1 MNKRSASLLTPV
13 QLAGLRARLLA
24 ARGRVLRTLAMLRE
38 GAGTGAAESEFEE
51 RSQAAAV
58 AAVETRLAE
67 GEFARLRKIE
77 GALHRMV
84 LDTYGLCTRSASPIA
99 YERLRADPTVAL
111 CPDCAKA
118 AEREVAV
125 ARTAGAASDE
135 SDEGAPAELPSDLS
149 GFDDAEIAALVRETF
164 RRELGGGLTGMRV
177 GCRCGRVILGGEV
190 ASDELRQVALQ
201 VVEDELGL
209 AVIDR
214 LRVTGG
220 GGYAA
225 ERDPGAGPIRLDP
238 SEIGIDF
245 GEGEGGSGD
254 LFTVDED
261 GLSYTPPVTPVAGL
275 D

>member
-1 MNKRSASLLTPV
+1 MNKRNAALLTPV

-24 ARGRVLRTLAMLRE
+24 ARGRVLRSLAMLRE
-38 GAGTGAAESEFEE
+38 GAGTGAGESEFEE
-51 RSQAAAV
+51 RAQAGAV

-67 GEFARLRKIE
+67 GEFARLRGIE

-99 YERLRADPTVAL
+99 YERLRADPTLAL

-118 AEREVAV
+118 AEYEGAV
-125 ARTAGAASDE
+125 SSGTGAAADE
-135 SDEGAPAELPSDLS
+135 EEPAEVPSDLS

-177 GCRCGRVILGGEV
+177 GCRHGRVMLGGEV
-190 ASDELRQVALQ
+190 ASEELRQVALQ

-209 AVIDR
+209 AVMDR
-214 LRVTGG
+214 LRVSRG

-225 ERDPGAGPIRLDP
+225 ERDTGAGPTRLDP
-238 SEIGIDF
+238 AEIGIDF
-245 GEGEGGSGD
+245 GEGEGGSED

-261 GLSYTPPVTPVAGL
+261 GLSYTPPVTPVAGFG
-275 D
+275 